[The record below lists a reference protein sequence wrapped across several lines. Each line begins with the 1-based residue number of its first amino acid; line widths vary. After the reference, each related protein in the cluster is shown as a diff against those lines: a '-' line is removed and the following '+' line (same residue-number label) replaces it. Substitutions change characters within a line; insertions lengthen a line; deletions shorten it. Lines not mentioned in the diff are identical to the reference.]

1 MHESDHIVGQL
12 TNRIECLQSKHF
24 STDGQILSDCQ
35 ILSAKKRIINISSL
49 TSGCKQM
56 RKREDSDFFACGKEN
71 TNVDLSSH
79 TQVA

>member
-1 MHESDHIVGQL
+1 MHESDHIVGYLLGLSACNQ
-12 TNRIECLQSKHF
+12 NI
-24 STDGQILSDCQ
+24 STDRQILSGCQ

>member
-12 TNRIECLQSKHF
+12 TRIECLQSKYF
-24 STDGQILSDCQ
+24 STDRQILSDCQ

-56 RKREDSDFFACGKEN
+56 RKREDSDSFACGKEN